1 MPLSKSK
8 TMGGRNKNK
17 KRTVKKTTKP
27 SWIKFVT
34 NHYRQHSKKNKK
46 WTFKDSLKTAKKDW
60 GKSKKIYKA
69 GSGELISPTEEKVQ
83 EVSPTPVEK
92 VEEVVPSTEENV
104 EEVVPTPQE
113 KPEQLGEVIPTAEET
128 PKMIL

>member
-69 GSGELISPTEEKVQ
+69 GSGEEPNSSTE
-83 EVSPTPVEK
+83 EK
-92 VEEVVPSTEENV
+92 VEEVVPSTEEEV
-104 EEVVPTPQE
+104 VPSTEEKVVPTPEENQE
-113 KPEQLGEVIPTAEET
+113 RLGEVIPSVEET